1 VAIAGSFTWSV
12 DVGQCLPVPP
22 AALEPNAGHEH
33 HDPCLTMTKEA
44 LSMAYLFLI
53 LALTLNA
60 AANILLKIGATRLGA
75 LEEPGL
81 LGRLVSNHHLW
92 AGLLLFALN
101 VVFYIAALTRLNLS
115 VAYPIMVAGGIVI
128 VVSASTF
135 ALQEAITPL
144 QTLGVALLVLGIA
157 LVGHRSLA

>member
-1 VAIAGSFTWSV
+1 MSV
-12 DVGQCLPVPP
+12 TILASDHKKCP
-22 AALEPNAGHEH
+22 A
-33 HDPCLTMTKEA
+33 
-44 LSMAYLFLI
+44 MAYLFLV

-60 AANILLKIGATRLGA
+60 AANILLKMGATRLGG

-81 LGRLVSNHHLW
+81 LGRLVSNYHLS

-101 VVFYIAALTRLNLS
+101 VVFYVAALTRLNLS

-128 VVSASTF
+128 VVAASAF
-135 ALQEAITPL
+135 ALQEDITPL
-144 QTLGVALLVLGIA
+144 QTLGLALLVLGIA